1 MRRWIFVVAILV
13 CLLPQAKATDDVA
26 DGQKIIR
33 AQEQA
38 IARDDA
44 SGAYSYASPV
54 LQTIF
59 GEPDIFLQMVR
70 RNYAP
75 VYRHRSFEFGEGRAS
90 DGNIAQIVFITDAD
104 GAEWEALYTLER
116 DKDGNLKITG
126 CTLKKSASA

>member
-1 MRRWIFVVAILV
+1 MRRLAVIAAFLV
-13 CLLPQAKATDDVA
+13 CLMPQARAADDVA

-38 IARDDA
+38 IVRDDA

-54 LQTIF
+54 LQAIF
-59 GEPDIFLQMVR
+59 GEPDIFMQMVR

-75 VYRHRSFEFGEGRAS
+75 VYRHKSFEFGEGRAS
-90 DGNIAQIVFITDAD
+90 DGSIAQIVFITDAD

-126 CTLKKSASA
+126 CSLKKSASA